1 MPAQFPSLPHPARR
15 QWLQRS
21 AAWTG
26 ALALAPVLPRPAA
39 AQAPLSEDRLRSALD
54 DLMARS
60 VAADGPGLI
69 VLVARG
75 RSVLARRSRGMAS
88 IELGV
93 LLAPEHVLRIGSVTK
108 QFAAAALLQLIDQGH
123 ARLDDP
129 LERFLPDFPNA
140 RAITLTQL
148 LNHTSGIKSYTTLPG
163 YMHGPVRRDLTTAQL
178 VAEFAAL
185 PVDFA
190 PGEGWAYNN
199 SGYVL
204 VGAVIESIP
213 QQPWPAQV
221 ARMQQPLGLH
231 RTEWDDAQRVIPGMA
246 SGYGQRRP
254 PRDGAPGAPDG
265 SQGQRPL
272 VKRAELVSMTQPH
285 AAGALLSTVDELWQ
299 WNLALHGGRVLSPT
313 TYERMVTPEGPAQK
327 EGYGFG
333 LRRDMLHG
341 QPALLHAGAVH
352 GYKAV
357 LIWLPG
363 PALTVAVLHNA
374 DGPAV
379 HVGRL
384 GAEVTRLALDVG

>member
-1 MPAQFPSLPHPARR
+1 MPAQLPSLPHPARR
-15 QWLQRS
+15 HWLQRS

-39 AQAPLSEDRLRSALD
+39 AQAPLPEDRLLSALD

-69 VLVARG
+69 VLVGRG
-75 RSVLARRSRGMAS
+75 SSVLARRARGMAS

-93 LLAPEHVLRIGSVTK
+93 PLAPEHVLRIGSVTK

-204 VGAVIESIP
+204 VGAVIESIT
-213 QQPWPAQV
+213 QQPWHAQV
-221 ARMQQPLGLH
+221 ARMLQPLGLH
-231 RTEWDDAQRVIPGMA
+231 RTVWDDAQRVIPGMA
-246 SGYGQRRP
+246 SGYGQRPP

-265 SQGQRPL
+265 GQGQRPR
-272 VKRAELVSMTQPH
+272 VKRAEMVSMTQPH

-313 TYERMVTPEGPAQK
+313 TYERVVTPEGLAQK

>member
-1 MPAQFPSLPHPARR
+1 MSTSLPHPARR

-21 AAWTG
+21 AVGAG
-26 ALALAPVLPRPAA
+26 ALALGPLLPLRAA
-39 AQAPLSEDRLRSALD
+39 GQTPPPEDRLGPALD
-54 DLMARS
+54 DLLARS
-60 VAADGPGLI
+60 VAAEGPGLI
-69 VLVARG
+69 VLAARD
-75 RSVLARRSRGMAS
+75 RTVLARRARGMAS

-93 LLAPEHVLRIGSVTK
+93 PLAPEHVLRIGSVTK

-123 ARLDDP
+123 AQLDDP
-129 LERFLPDFPNA
+129 LSRFLPDYPNG

-178 VAEFAAL
+178 VAEFSTL

-190 PGEGWAYNN
+190 PGQGWAYNN

-204 VGAVIESIP
+204 VGAVIEALT
-213 QQPWPAQV
+213 QQPWHAQV
-221 ARMQQPLGLH
+221 ARMLQPLGLH
-231 RTEWDDAQRVIPGMA
+231 RTVWDDAQRVIPGMA

-254 PRDGAPGAPDG
+254 SQDGTPAAPADGAGP
-265 SQGQRPL
+265 RPL
-272 VKRAELVSMTQPH
+272 VKRADLVSMTQPH

-299 WNLALHGGRVLSPT
+299 WNLALHGGRVVSPA
-313 TYERMVTPEGPAQK
+313 TYERMVTPQGAAQK

-333 LRRDMLHG
+333 LRRDVLHG

-384 GAEVTRLALDVG
+384 GAEVTRLALESG